1 MAGGTEQRLPPAF
14 LHKQH
19 RHPVVGAQL
28 LDSFSFQRGAFA
40 ARAVPAA
47 AAAAAAAAVG
57 RRETRERG
65 NGEAAAAKVQARLAE
80 EEITDAGERAEDL
93 LRCSI

>member
-47 AAAAAAAAVG
+47 AAAAAAVG

>member
-1 MAGGTEQRLPPAF
+1 MGRWRGGTEQRLPPAF
-14 LHKQH
+14 LHKQQ

-28 LDSFSFQRGAFA
+28 LDSLSFQRGAFA
-40 ARAVPAA
+40 ARAVP
-47 AAAAAAAAVG
+47 AAAVG

>member
-1 MAGGTEQRLPPAF
+1 MLLQLVPC
-14 LHKQH
+14 Q
-19 RHPVVGAQL
+19 QL
-28 LDSFSFQRGAFA
+28 LLLLLQL
-40 ARAVPAA
+40 
-47 AAAAAAAAVG
+47 AAVG